1 MGRVKL
7 QIKRIEN
14 NTNRQ
19 VTFSKRRNG
28 LIKKAY
34 ELAILCDID
43 IALIM
48 FSPSGRLSH
57 FSGKRRLEDVI
68 ARYINMSE
76 HDREICCGVQNREY
90 LLNILKKL
98 KTENDM
104 ALQVANPDYAVNLNK
119 EEIQLEVRNLQHQLY
134 MAEEQLRLY
143 EPDPLKITSMMELE
157 SCEKT
162 LLDTMARLEERKK
175 CILSSNPA
183 VSTYDPS
190 SMQMFLDTNG
200 GMPDFENDIAS
211 WLPENGNNPSSVRV
225 GSDQSSCVPVSNQS
239 SMALFDALSH
249 ATNNLNANHCNNMEG
264 SNMNNS
270 NSEVFP
276 SWYQAFS
283 SLSSTELLSAFMPPT
298 SFSAVKQENIAGPS
312 FTSMLQQPQGETI
325 SNCPQMPSSAVHQ
338 CSDYENQIKQHK
350 IE

>member
-1 MGRVKL
+1 
-7 QIKRIEN
+7 
-14 NTNRQ
+14 
-19 VTFSKRRNG
+19 
-28 LIKKAY
+28 
-34 ELAILCDID
+34 
-43 IALIM
+43 
-48 FSPSGRLSH
+48 
-57 FSGKRRLEDVI
+57 
-68 ARYINMSE
+68 MSE

-98 KTENDM
+98 KSENDM

-119 EEIQLEVRNLQHQLY
+119 ESTLRDMLFLVRMKEIQLEVRNLQHQLY

-190 SMQMFLDTNG
+190 NVLRYKR

-298 SFSAVKQENIAGPS
+298 SFSAVKVSPS
-312 FTSMLQQPQGETI
+312 LWASLKYYVIFK
-325 SNCPQMPSSAVHQ
+325 H
-338 CSDYENQIKQHK
+338 HRF
-350 IE
+350 

>member
-76 HDREICCGVQNREY
+76 HDRDFSCGIQNREY
-90 LLNILKKL
+90 LLNILRKL

-104 ALQVANPDYAVNLNK
+104 ALQAANPDHAMNLNM
-119 EEIQLEVRNLQHQLY
+119 EEIKLEARNLQHQLY

-175 CILSSNPA
+175 CILSNPA

-200 GMPDFENDIAS
+200 GMPDFENDIVS

-239 SMALFDALSH
+239 SMTLFDALSH
-249 ATNNLNANHCNNMEG
+249 ATNNVSANHCNNMEG
-264 SNMNNS
+264 SNINNS

-312 FTSMLQQPQGETI
+312 FTSMLQQPQAETT
-325 SNCPQMPSSAVHQ
+325 SNCLQMPSSTADQ
-338 CSDYENQIKQHK
+338 CSDYENQIKQSK
-350 IE
+350 VE

>member
-1 MGRVKL
+1 
-7 QIKRIEN
+7 
-14 NTNRQ
+14 
-19 VTFSKRRNG
+19 
-28 LIKKAY
+28 
-34 ELAILCDID
+34 
-43 IALIM
+43 
-48 FSPSGRLSH
+48 
-57 FSGKRRLEDVI
+57 
-68 ARYINMSE
+68 MSE

-119 EEIQLEVRNLQHQLY
+119 ESTLRDMLFLVQMKEIQLEVRHLQHQLY

-249 ATNNLNANHCNNMEG
+249 ATNNLNANHCNNMEE

-283 SLSSTELLSAFMPPT
+283 SMSSTELLSAFMPPT

-325 SNCPQMPSSAVHQ
+325 SHCPQMPSSAVHQ

>member
-57 FSGKRRLEDVI
+57 FSGKR
-68 ARYINMSE
+68 S
-76 HDREICCGVQNREY
+76 CGVQNREY

-104 ALQVANPDYAVNLNK
+104 ALQVANPDYAMNLNK

-175 CILSSNPA
+175 CILSSNSA

-190 SMQMFLDTNG
+190 SIQMFLDTNG

-211 WLPENGNNPSSVRV
+211 WLPENGNNPSSVRG

-239 SMALFDALSH
+239 SMTLFDALSH
-249 ATNNLNANHCNNMEG
+249 ATNNVNANHCNNMEG

-298 SFSAVKQENIAGPS
+298 SFSAVKFSPS
-312 FTSMLQQPQGETI
+312 LCASLKYYVIFKHHTL
-325 SNCPQMPSSAVHQ
+325 
-338 CSDYENQIKQHK
+338 
-350 IE
+350 

>member
-76 HDREICCGVQNREY
+76 HDR
-90 LLNILKKL
+90 
-98 KTENDM
+98 DFS
-104 ALQVANPDYAVNLNK
+104 PDHAMNFNM
-119 EEIQLEVRNLQHQLY
+119 EEIQLEARNLQHQLY

-175 CILSSNPA
+175 CILSNPA

-200 GMPDFENDIAS
+200 GMPDFENDIVS
-211 WLPENGNNPSSVRV
+211 WLPENGSNPSSVRV

-239 SMALFDALSH
+239 SMTLFDALSH
-249 ATNNLNANHCNNMEG
+249 ATNNINANHCNNMEG
-264 SNMNNS
+264 SNVNNS

-312 FTSMLQQPQGETI
+312 FTSMLQQPQAETT
-325 SNCPQMPSSAVHQ
+325 SSCLQMPSSTADQ
-338 CSDYENQIKQHK
+338 CSDYENQIKQSK
-350 IE
+350 VE

>member
-1 MGRVKL
+1 
-7 QIKRIEN
+7 
-14 NTNRQ
+14 
-19 VTFSKRRNG
+19 
-28 LIKKAY
+28 
-34 ELAILCDID
+34 
-43 IALIM
+43 
-48 FSPSGRLSH
+48 
-57 FSGKRRLEDVI
+57 
-68 ARYINMSE
+68 MSE

-98 KTENDM
+98 KSENDM

-119 EEIQLEVRNLQHQLY
+119 ESTLRDMLFLVRMKEIQLEVRNLQHQLY

-312 FTSMLQQPQGETI
+312 FTSMLQQPQGDTI

>member
-1 MGRVKL
+1 
-7 QIKRIEN
+7 
-14 NTNRQ
+14 
-19 VTFSKRRNG
+19 
-28 LIKKAY
+28 
-34 ELAILCDID
+34 
-43 IALIM
+43 
-48 FSPSGRLSH
+48 
-57 FSGKRRLEDVI
+57 
-68 ARYINMSE
+68 MSE

-104 ALQVANPDYAVNLNK
+104 ALQSTLRDMLFLVQMK
-119 EEIQLEVRNLQHQLY
+119 EIQLEVRNLQHQLY

-175 CILSSNPA
+175 CILSSSNPA

-249 ATNNLNANHCNNMEG
+249 ATNNLNANHCNNMEE

-283 SLSSTELLSAFMPPT
+283 SMSSTELLSAFMPPT
-298 SFSAVKQENIAGPS
+298 SFSAVKVSPS
-312 FTSMLQQPQGETI
+312 LWASLKSKLYINAAAATGRDHIKL
-325 SNCPQMPSSAVHQ
+325 PSDAF
-338 CSDYENQIKQHK
+338 
-350 IE
+350 

>member
-119 EEIQLEVRNLQHQLY
+119 ESTLRDMLFLVRMKEIQLEVRNLQHQLY

-325 SNCPQMPSSAVHQ
+325 SNCPQMPF
-338 CSDYENQIKQHK
+338 
-350 IE
+350 

>member
-98 KTENDM
+98 KSENDM
-104 ALQVANPDYAVNLNK
+104 ALQ
-119 EEIQLEVRNLQHQLY
+119 EIQLEVRNLQHQLY

-312 FTSMLQQPQGETI
+312 FTSMLQQPQGDTI